1 MNSFTD
7 KLLLLEERIAREK
20 GPFILFALLKEQSPV
35 DSWDLVVC
43 AEWIEH
49 DIAEAIEFIA
59 KQLYKTFPL
68 AERGRIMRIATVAP
82 DNPDLLDVLDQ
93 YEADHEVKR
102 MRRGHYFQQN
112 IEQGYV
118 LTARRQ
124 QTEPG

>member
-1 MNSFTD
+1 MNAFTGR
-7 KLLLLEERIAREK
+7 LLTLEESIARKK
-20 GPFILFALLKEQSPV
+20 GPFILFAVLKVHPV
-35 DSWDLVVC
+35 VDAWNLVVC

-49 DIAEAIEFIA
+49 DIAYAIDFIA
-59 KQLYKTFPL
+59 KQLYKTFPP

-93 YEADHEVKR
+93 YEADHEVKK

-112 IEQGYV
+112 IEQGY
-118 LTARRQ
+118 LFTARRQ